1 MKKTYHGSCHCGW
14 LRFEADIDL
23 EVGTGRCNCSICTKQ
38 RAWNAVI
45 KPQDFRLV
53 SGQDNLADYQFGSK
67 QGHHRFCKTC
77 GIAAFGEG
85 YVEAIGG
92 STTSRL
98 RSWPTCRS
106 ATWMAGTT
114 TGSSRPTSPATSEA
128 GRPAGPTIRPG
139 RRAAKDPC
147 SGG

>member
-23 EVGTGRCNCSICTKQ
+23 EAGTGRCNCSICTKQ

-45 KPQDFRLV
+45 KPQGFRLL
-53 SGQDNLADYQFGSK
+53 SGQDNPADYQFGSK

-92 STTSRL
+92 AFVSVNVACLDDIAPEELANVPIRYMDGRHDNWFEPPNVTSYL
-98 RSWPTCRS
+98 
-106 ATWMAGTT
+106 
-114 TGSSRPTSPATSEA
+114 
-128 GRPAGPTIRPG
+128 
-139 RRAAKDPC
+139 
-147 SGG
+147 

>member
-23 EVGTGRCNCSICTKQ
+23 GAGTGRCNCSICTKQ
-38 RAWNAVI
+38 RAWNATI

-53 SGQDNLADYQFGSK
+53 SGQDNLGDYQFGSK

-85 YVEAIGG
+85 HVEAIGG
-92 STTSRL
+92 AFVSINVACLDDITPEELAKVPIRYMDGRHDNWFQPPKVTSYL
-98 RSWPTCRS
+98 
-106 ATWMAGTT
+106 
-114 TGSSRPTSPATSEA
+114 
-128 GRPAGPTIRPG
+128 
-139 RRAAKDPC
+139 
-147 SGG
+147 